1 MTIKRILVTGA
12 SGCIGH
18 YIAEALI
25 QETEHEL
32 FLLVRNPDKLKLNVH
47 ARPGVTVIC
56 ADMRDIGQHSSL
68 LKTINCA
75 VLTVAA
81 WGGDDVY
88 NINVAKTLELMS
100 LLDPDVCDRV
110 IYFCTASVLGRDNQ
124 PLKEAGEIG
133 SDYIRSKY
141 ICYSRLSELAIA
153 PKITTV
159 FPTLVLGGGDGY
171 PLSHISSGIG
181 DVVKW
186 IKLIRFLDAEG
197 SFHFVHGRDIAQ
209 VVRHLVEHSA
219 GENEPRDLVLGN
231 EKITVNQTIE
241 ETCDYLNQKIYFR
254 IPLSLWLADLFIFL
268 FRIQMGDWD
277 RFSLHYLHFTYQNA
291 VSPATF
297 GLPTYC
303 ATLYDVLKISGIP
316 RRQPRRSKIREPE

>member
-219 GENEPRDLVLGN
+219 GESEPRDLVLGN

>member
-159 FPTLVLGGGDGY
+159 FPTLVLGGCDGY

-219 GENEPRDLVLGN
+219 GETEPRDLVLGN

-254 IPLSLWLADLFIFL
+254 IPLSLWLVDLFIFL

>member
-219 GENEPRDLVLGN
+219 GETEPRDLVLGN

>member
-1 MTIKRILVTGA
+1 MTKKRILVTGA

-88 NINVAKTLELMS
+88 DINVAKTLELMS

-171 PLSHISSGIG
+171 PLSHISSGIA

-219 GENEPRDLVLGN
+219 GESEPRDLVLGN

>member
-1 MTIKRILVTGA
+1 MTLKRILVTGA

-32 FLLVRNPDKLKLNVH
+32 FLLVRDPGKLKLNVH
-47 ARPGVTVIC
+47 ARPGVTVVR
-56 ADMRDIGQHSSL
+56 ADMRDIGQHASL
-68 LKTINCA
+68 LKTIHCA
-75 VLTVAA
+75 VLTATA
-81 WGGDDVY
+81 WGGDDVHD
-88 NINVAKTLELMS
+88 INVVKTLELMS

-124 PLKEAGEIG
+124 LLKEAVEIG

-141 ICYSRLSELAIA
+141 ICYSRLEELAIA

-159 FPTLVLGGGDGY
+159 FPTLVLGGGNGY
-171 PLSHISSGIG
+171 PYSHISSGIS

-209 VVRHLVEHSA
+209 VVRHLVEHSVI
-219 GENEPRDLVLGN
+219 ENEPRAMVLGN
-231 EKITVNQTIE
+231 EKITVNQAIE

-268 FRIQMGDWD
+268 FRIQMGDWE

-316 RRQPRRSKIREPE
+316 RRQPRRSNAKEIE

>member
-1 MTIKRILVTGA
+1 MTKKRILVTGA

-32 FLLVRNPDKLKLNVH
+32 FLLVRNPDKLKLNVR

-88 NINVAKTLELMS
+88 DINVAKTLELMS

-171 PLSHISSGIG
+171 PLSHISSGIA

-219 GENEPRDLVLGN
+219 GESEPRDLVLGN

>member
-88 NINVAKTLELMS
+88 DINVAKTLELMS

-171 PLSHISSGIG
+171 PLSHISSGIA

-219 GENEPRDLVLGN
+219 GESEPRDLVLGN

>member
-1 MTIKRILVTGA
+1 MTTKRILVTGA

-18 YIAEALI
+18 YIAELLI

-32 FLLVRNPDKLKLNVH
+32 FLMVRNPDKLKLNVH
-47 ARPGVTVIC
+47 ARPGVTVIR

-75 VLTVAA
+75 VLTATA
-81 WGGDDVY
+81 WGGEDIHD
-88 NINVAKTLELMS
+88 INVVKTLELMN
-100 LLDPDVCDRV
+100 LLDPNVCDRV

-141 ICYSRLSELAIA
+141 VCYSRLGELAIA
-153 PKITTV
+153 PKVTTV

-171 PLSHISSGIG
+171 PYSHISSGIG

-209 VVRHLVEHSA
+209 VVRHLVEHTA
-219 GENEPRDLVLGN
+219 DENEPRDMVLGN
-231 EKITVNQTIE
+231 EKITVNQAIE

-268 FRIQMGDWD
+268 FRIQMGDWE

-316 RRQPRRSKIREPE
+316 RRRR

>member
-124 PLKEAGEIG
+124 PLKEASEIG

-219 GENEPRDLVLGN
+219 GETEPRDLVLGN